1 MALTPLHAVA
11 HDDIEAIRR
20 AYADARAG
28 ASAFMVT
35 ADGQL
40 PDDVLPEVEPGV
52 AVVVQT
58 SGSTDHPKRVA
69 LTVDALEASAAA
81 TREHIGAARWIL
93 AVPTTYIAGLM
104 VVVRSILDGRGLVVL
119 PPGRFT
125 VEALATAV
133 RDAGREHPLAISL
146 VPAQLATVVEAMES
160 DRTRWAGLADIDTIL
175 VGGQAL
181 AADLRARASDLGLR
195 IVRTY
200 GSAETA
206 GGVVYGGRPIG
217 DTVIESVDGILH
229 IASSSLA
236 RGYLNDDR
244 RTAETFVTRG
254 ACRWFRTTDVG
265 TVVDGVVTVMGR
277 ADDIIIS
284 GGIKVSLAELERLVQ
299 TLESTAHATW
309 FAEPTW
315 GQVPA
320 VVSEHELDRAA
331 VRDLVEATLGK
342 AARPYRFVVS
352 PIPRLESGKP
362 DRRELF
368 AMVERATD

>member
-1 MALTPLHAVA
+1 V
-11 HDDIEAIRR
+11 
-20 AYADARAG
+20 
-28 ASAFMVT
+28 
-35 ADGQL
+35 
-40 PDDVLPEVEPGV
+40 
-52 AVVVQT
+52 
-58 SGSTDHPKRVA
+58 
-69 LTVDALEASAAA
+69 
-81 TREHIGAARWIL
+81 
-93 AVPTTYIAGLM
+93 
-104 VVVRSILDGRGLVVL
+104 
-119 PPGRFT
+119 
-125 VEALATAV
+125 VEAL
-133 RDAGREHPLAISL
+133 
-146 VPAQLATVVEAMES
+146 ES

-206 GGVVYGGRPIG
+206 GGVVYDGRPIG
-217 DTVIESVDGILH
+217 DTAIESVDGILQ

-236 RGYLNDDR
+236 LGYLNDEG

-254 ACRWFRTTDVG
+254 GRRWFRTTDVG
-265 TVVDGVVTVMGR
+265 TVVDGVVTVTGR

-299 TLESTAHATW
+299 TLDSTAHATW

-320 VVSEHELDRAA
+320 VVSEHHLDRAA